1 MKRVVLIALVLVA
14 GCFED
19 KVTTPIPLLNLGGLQ
34 PEQPSPPPPGEWTG
48 HEPELPRVLL
58 DTRMPVMHMSGDT
71 LYMDTQGVWHCVG
84 KFGRCDS
91 ADGGRTIL
99 VGAPSTGQL

>member
-1 MKRVVLIALVLVA
+1 MRRLALLALVLAA
-14 GCFED
+14 GCSED
-19 KVTTPIPLLNLGGLQ
+19 KVTTPTPLLNLGGLAPA
-34 PEQPSPPPPGEWTG
+34 PEPQGEWTG

-58 DTRMPVMHMSGDT
+58 DTRMPQQKMSGDT
-71 LYMDTQGVWHCVG
+71 LYSDTQGVWHCVG

-99 VGAPSTGQL
+99 VGAPSAGSL